1 MPKKEEEVNSKA
13 IDVVLS
19 ISSGSFVL
27 HSSSANSRSKHCI
40 LVTTLE
46 TRIVHDTHYW
56 ANIARSRTWKTIGSF
71 ELGRFWLS
79 EVERVTV
86 DDFFTLGGSADDQ
99 TRIIRISSTQI
110 DSKEPMKK
118 IKDKHLP
125 YRNSS
130 LVGRFKRIAT
140 ATNLGVMKSK
150 VKARMEDYN

>member
-19 ISSGSFVL
+19 LSSGGFVL

-56 ANIARSRTWKTIGSF
+56 ANIAGSRTWKTLGSF
-71 ELGRFWLS
+71 ELGRFWSS

-86 DDFFTLGGSADDQ
+86 DDFFTLGGSEDNQ

-118 IKDKHLP
+118 DKGQALAL
-125 YRNSS
+125 SELIS
-130 LVGRFKRIAT
+130 CSRFKRIAT

-150 VKARMEDYN
+150 VKARMED